1 MTVTLVEARKMRKMK
16 GKKSDPEFVAEF
28 IKESVELG
36 LFSSDD
42 IVGRAQKHIEAIDQM
57 IKLVEESKKKRA
69 KLLDVISAFENHKKD
84 KVEEM
89 KLLSFF
95 SLEDRPTCKFICD
108 MVKLQPLS
116 ADERQLDP
124 DARFAIKQLL
134 EAKILLRVKDSI
146 ERGERFDEYMTF
158 VLREDK

>member
-1 MTVTLVEARKMRKMK
+1 MK

-36 LFSSDD
+36 LISSDD
-42 IVGRAQKHIEAIDQM
+42 IVSRARKHIDAIDEM
-57 IKLVEESKKKRA
+57 IRAVEESKKTRA
-69 KLLDVISAFENHKKD
+69 KLLDVISTFESHKKD
-84 KVEEM
+84 KLEEVR
-89 KLLSFF
+89 LLSFF
-95 SLEDRPTCKFICD
+95 SLEDQPTCKFICD
-108 MVKLQPLS
+108 MVKLKPLS
-116 ADERQLDP
+116 AEEQQLDP